1 METLITEIYLLTNTK
16 NLQSSEDMQNALE
29 YIRDLIETSNL
40 FEIPESLK

>member
-29 YIRDLIETSNL
+29 DIRDLIETSNL